1 MDPNTLPI
9 ADLGFV
15 NPLTGQRTV
24 PGKIL
29 GYRRDGRPIR
39 VVAGGSGEGDP
50 GGDGG
55 AADGDQAGDAG
66 QDDDSSKKPNYEGD
80 VDKERHERALAA
92 AREGERKAK
101 EAKKAADDRL
111 AAVLKAAGL
120 TPDGK
125 TDPAEQLKAA
135 AAERDKAVAR
145 ARDTAVELA
154 VYKSAA
160 KSGADPDAVLDSRGF
175 LSSVAELDPEAADFA
190 DKVTAAIKAAVKA
203 NPKLSATVAQGA
215 GKQGADH
222 NGAGGRKATKSPS
235 LEEAIAA
242 KLGG

>member
-1 MDPNTLPI
+1 MQH
-9 ADLGFV
+9 AR
-15 NPLTGQRTV
+15 QRTLSALA
-24 PGKIL
+24 GRII

-39 VVAGGSGEGDP
+39 LAAGGSGEG
-50 GGDGG
+50 GDGTG
-55 AADGDQAGDAG
+55 TANDTGGTSNTGDDGQADKDG
-66 QDDDSSKKPNYEGD
+66 QDGTKTPDIKGD
-80 VDKERHERALAA
+80 VDPERAARAIAA
-92 AREGERKAK
+92 ARESEKKAK
-101 EAKKAADDRL
+101 ERAKATEERL

-135 AAERDKAVAR
+135 AAERDKAVSR

-154 VYKSAA
+154 VYKSAGKA
-160 KSGADPDAVLDSRGF
+160 GADPDAVLDSRGF
-175 LSSVAELDPEAADFA
+175 LAQVSDLDPDAADFG

-203 NPKLSATVAQGA
+203 NPKLAAATGSA

-222 NGAGGRKATKSPS
+222 SGAGGQKSKPKT
-235 LEEAIAA
+235 LHDAIAA